1 MRKFLKNKLGLSLV
15 ELVVTITIMAILA
28 AWLIPSLISSKQD
41 SDIKMDKSA
50 VESLQSAIHIAS
62 QDSEIYMKAKIL
74 ADSSSN
80 NQVKLVYVP
89 NAEGVLELKTAYVKD
104 GTKTISSDGAGGELL
119 REIKTDIDN
128 KVNSTMDPVVL
139 KTADAK
145 DKHYCFIITFPDVKF
160 KTEVEF
166 VAAPADEIKSYWQ
179 DVEDEDII
187 PTTPD
192 ELPDITEPTEPPDRK
207 STRLNSSHLPRSR
220 MPSSA

>member
-41 SDIKMDKSA
+41 SDMKMDKSA

-62 QDSEIYMKAKIL
+62 QDSEIYMKSKVL
-74 ADSSSN
+74 ANSSSN
-80 NQVKLVYVP
+80 RQIKLVYVP
-89 NAEGVLELKTAYVKD
+89 NNEGVLVLNTAYVKD
-104 GTKTISSDGAGGELL
+104 GTKTISSKDPAGEML
-119 REIKTDIDN
+119 REVMTDINN

-145 DKHYCFIITFPDVKF
+145 NQSYCFIISFPDVKF
-160 KTEVEF
+160 KTNIDFYAATLEEVN
-166 VAAPADEIKSYWQ
+166 SYW
-179 DVEDEDII
+179 EDLDTEDII

-192 ELPDITEPTEPPDRK
+192 DCQI
-207 STRLNSSHLPRSR
+207 
-220 MPSSA
+220 